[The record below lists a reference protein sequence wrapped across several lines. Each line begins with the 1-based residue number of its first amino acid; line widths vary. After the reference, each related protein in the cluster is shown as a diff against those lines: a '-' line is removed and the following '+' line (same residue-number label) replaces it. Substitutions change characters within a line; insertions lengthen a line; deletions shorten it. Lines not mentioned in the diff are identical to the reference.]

1 MARQTRVQPSNG
13 NPLDQGD
20 VTMSEVK
27 YHEVFDLSEGEL
39 YCGLC
44 HVPLENGPIT
54 LRYMGN
60 DFPILMPK
68 CPLCGL
74 GLIPEEL
81 ATGKISDVERALE
94 DK

>member
-1 MARQTRVQPSNG
+1 
-13 NPLDQGD
+13 
-20 VTMSEVK
+20 MSDVK

-54 LRYMGN
+54 LRYRGN
-60 DFPILMPK
+60 EVQILILTCPI
-68 CPLCGL
+68 CGL

-81 ATGKISDVERALE
+81 ATRKIFDVERALE

>member
-1 MARQTRVQPSNG
+1 
-13 NPLDQGD
+13 
-20 VTMSEVK
+20 MSEVK

-81 ATGKISDVERALE
+81 ATGKIFDVERALE